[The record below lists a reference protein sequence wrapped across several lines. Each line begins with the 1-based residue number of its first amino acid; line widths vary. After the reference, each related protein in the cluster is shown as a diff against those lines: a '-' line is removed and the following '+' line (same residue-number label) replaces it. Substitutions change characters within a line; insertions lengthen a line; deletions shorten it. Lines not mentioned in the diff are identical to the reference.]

1 MINELKLPD
10 IFNMQDMSLPTTK
23 QMLTIIGISTTEY
36 ALKQPEI
43 QQLIHSDDDRQ
54 YDLILTEQFYQEAF
68 LMLAH
73 KFQAPIVSVC
83 E

>member
-1 MINELKLPD
+1 MH
-10 IFNMQDMSLPTTK
+10 DMSLRTTK

-36 ALKQPEI
+36 ALQHPEV
-43 QQLIHSDDDRQ
+43 QQLIHSDDRQ

-73 KFQAPIVSVC
+73 KYRAPIVTVC
-83 E
+83 KYYYQC